1 VRQDRFHAWRLPRRF
16 LPLPSTGALRLF
28 LIPISIWL
36 PACSWHRSCYSARS
50 DPSLPASLG
59 SGGIGSILKTMRAG
73 PAPGKACCSGLQP
86 CSAWWVSSQLAHAWL
101 ANQTGSELLLSAASF
116 GRIGTVLGFMVG
128 IMTGAV
134 VEAVFIV
141 AMAGVGYAVRAIM
154 VRLAATLR
162 FLLFDGIRPLPENW
176 LENNF
181 IIDAATPAELVP
193 RIWKHHEIYTLRP
206 LRDA

>member
-1 VRQDRFHAWRLPRRF
+1 
-16 LPLPSTGALRLF
+16 
-28 LIPISIWL
+28 
-36 PACSWHRSCYSARS
+36 
-50 DPSLPASLG
+50 
-59 SGGIGSILKTMRAG
+59 M
-73 PAPGKACCSGLQP
+73 
-86 CSAWWVSSQLAHAWL
+86 
-101 ANQTGSELLLSAASF
+101 
-116 GRIGTVLGFMVG
+116 LGFMVG